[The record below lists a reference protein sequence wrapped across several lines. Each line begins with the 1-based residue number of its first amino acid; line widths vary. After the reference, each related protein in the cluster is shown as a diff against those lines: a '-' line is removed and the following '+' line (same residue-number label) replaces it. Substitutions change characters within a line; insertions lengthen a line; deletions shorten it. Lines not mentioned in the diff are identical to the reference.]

1 MLSCRTNS
9 TRSRMS
15 CAVAPLLLASS
26 AFSQGVTIDTVAVGD
41 AGNDG
46 WSTYGHGAVGYQYSI
61 GRYEVTNSQ
70 YAAFLNAKATTADP
84 YGLFNLNMAGSSGGI
99 TFSGGPP
106 TGFIPGSP
114 RTYVAKSGREN
125 SPVNFVSFWDAARFT
140 NWLQN
145 GQGNGDTETGT
156 YTLTS
161 GAISANTVTR
171 NPGSTW
177 AITSGDEWFKAA
189 YYKGGGLSAGYWDFP
204 TQSDSMTTA
213 MANFGGSVGT
223 VTPVGSYALTS
234 AYGAFD
240 MGGNVAEWTET
251 ISGSSRLSRG
261 GSFDDVL
268 GQLRLTGAG
277 SALPATESS
286 ELGFRVSLIPGP
298 GPLAALA
305 LGGVLTRR
313 RRNL

>member
-70 YAAFLNAKATTADP
+70 YAAFLNARATTADP

-305 LGGVLTRR
+305 LGGVLIRR
-313 RRNL
+313 RRR